1 MLCLSRQRKPTTEN
15 ESKMTETRPRYLTA
29 AETAKLIRKALK
41 ASFPGVK
48 FSVRSK
54 SYSMGASVNVSY
66 IDGPTKEAVSQ
77 VTDAFRGSDFDGM
90 IDLKTYR
97 GAQLVNG
104 ELVSFGADY
113 VFVERE
119 FSEALFAAHTNAFA
133 KRWALDAGELRIS
146 TGKSWSFK
154 GRETSRLKD
163 GGSFLMLK
171 GLDTFFRTELSE
183 VTG

>member
-66 IDGPTKEAVSQ
+66 IDGPSGVPT
-77 VTDAFRGSDFDGM
+77 
-90 IDLKTYR
+90 
-97 GAQLVNG
+97 
-104 ELVSFGADY
+104 
-113 VFVERE
+113 
-119 FSEALFAAHTNAFA
+119 
-133 KRWALDAGELRIS
+133 S
-146 TGKSWSFK
+146 T
-154 GRETSRLKD
+154 E
-163 GGSFLMLK
+163 
-171 GLDTFFRTELSE
+171 
-183 VTG
+183 